1 MAIVFD
7 TQAELEAFCE
17 MFELRNMVQERPTR
31 KFSRKFIQNAK
42 ATEKAERVAQ
52 ETKSLPQLEAV
63 PVLEAESTD
72 LEMELHAAGTGEP
85 TFLLAS
91 AS

>member
-17 MFELRNMVQERPTR
+17 MFELRSMVPERSVR
-31 KFSRKFIQNAK
+31 KFSRKFIQD
-42 ATEKAERVAQ
+42 EKGSEKGEQFTQ
-52 ETKSLPQLEAV
+52 ESKSPTLLDVLPV
-63 PVLEAESTD
+63 PKEETTC
-72 LEMELHAAGTGEP
+72 LEMELGSESIGES
-85 TFLLAS
+85 TVLLAS

>member
-17 MFELRNMVQERPTR
+17 MFELRSMVPERSVR
-31 KFSRKFIQNAK
+31 KFSRKFVQDEK
-42 ATEKAERVAQ
+42 VPEKAEAVTQ
-52 ETKSLPQLEAV
+52 ESKSPPLLEIV
-63 PVLEAESTD
+63 PVTEAESTD
-72 LEMELHAAGTGEP
+72 IEMGLYSEGTGDP
-85 TFLLAS
+85 PVLLAS